1 MTDAAEEGTLEPT
14 PERLRRARRDGD
26 FGASGA
32 PGGALAFLAFVLAS
46 PTVAGVLL
54 ARSGE
59 SVRAAVG
66 HAGDAEVALA
76 FSPRGLALDLLA
88 LAGPVLGLAGA
99 VALAATLA
107 ETRFGFA
114 PRRLW
119 RGAGG
124 GGGSVGGAARGVVY
138 AALGLSVTLATLAH
152 LAPAVVRVAGRSPTA
167 TLRASADLGRRAL
180 QVGAALALGV
190 AAVEV
195 AAATLARR
203 ARLRM
208 TPRAVDDERR
218 AADGDPQ
225 TRAARRRAAELGRLE
240 VALSSLVTEH
250 VACVEGDGIALVLA
264 WRPEADAAPRLA
276 RVGRG
281 DGARAL
287 TRDAAA
293 AAIPIHNDS
302 ALAASLAAGREV
314 GDAIDERDYE
324 AVAELLTPPAA
335 S

>member
-32 PGGALAFLAFVLAS
+32 PGAALAFLAVILVG
-46 PTVAGVLL
+46 PTAAAALL
-54 ARSGE
+54 AESGE
-59 SVRAAVG
+59 AVRAAVG
-66 HAGDAEVALA
+66 HASQAEVALA
-76 FSPRGLALDLLA
+76 FSPRGLALDLLG

-99 VALAATLA
+99 VALAATLV

-119 RGAGG
+119 RGASAR
-124 GGGSVGGAARGVVY
+124 GGSVGGAARGVVY
-138 AALGLSVTLATLAH
+138 AALGLAVTLAALAH
-152 LAPAVVRVAGRSPTA
+152 LAPAAVRVAGRSPTA
-167 TLRASADLGRRAL
+167 ALRASAQLGTRAL
-180 QVGAALALGV
+180 QVGAGLALGV
-190 AAVEV
+190 AAAEV
-195 AAATLARR
+195 ATATLARR

-208 TPRAVDDERR
+208 TQRAVDDERR

-240 VALSSLVTEH
+240 VALSSLAAEH
-250 VACVEGDGIALVLA
+250 VACVEGDGLALVLA
-264 WRPEADAAPRLA
+264 WRPEADPAPRLV
-276 RVGRG
+276 RLRRG

-287 TRDAAA
+287 ARDAAA
-293 AAIPIHNDS
+293 AAIPIHHND

-314 GDAIDERDYE
+314 GDTIAERDYE
-324 AVAELLTPPAA
+324 AVAELLTPPAP

>member
-1 MTDAAEEGTLEPT
+1 MTGAEEGTLEPT

-32 PGGALAFLAFVLAS
+32 PGAALAFLALVLVA
-46 PTVAGVLL
+46 PTAAAALL
-54 ARSGE
+54 AESGDA
-59 SVRAAVG
+59 VRAAVG
-66 HAGDAEVALA
+66 HASQAEVTLA

-99 VALAATLA
+99 VALAATLV

-119 RGAGG
+119 RGPGG
-124 GGGSVGGAARGVVY
+124 AGGSVGGAARGVVY
-138 AALGLSVTLATLAH
+138 AALGLAVTLAMLAH
-152 LAPAVVRVAGRSPTA
+152 VAPAAVRVAGRSPTA

-180 QVGAALALGV
+180 QVGAGLGLGV
-190 AAVEV
+190 AAAE
-195 AAATLARR
+195 AAASTLARR

-208 TPRAVDDERR
+208 TQRAVHDERR

-240 VALSSLVTEH
+240 VPLGSLVAEH
-250 VACVEGDGIALVLA
+250 VACVEGDGVALVLA

-293 AAIPIHNDS
+293 AAIPIHNDH
-302 ALAASLAAGREV
+302 ALAAALAGGREV
-314 GDAIDERDYE
+314 GDAIAERDYE
-324 AVAELLTPPAA
+324 AVAALLTPRAA